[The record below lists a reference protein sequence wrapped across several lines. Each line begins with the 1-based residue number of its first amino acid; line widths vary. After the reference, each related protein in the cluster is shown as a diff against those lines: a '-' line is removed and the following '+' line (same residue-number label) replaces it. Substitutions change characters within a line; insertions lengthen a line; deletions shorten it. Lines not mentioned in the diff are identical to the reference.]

1 MFIASPIALV
11 AFVRFEARLFAR
23 GGDALVALHLLR
35 NYAFPIGL
43 VMALAFYMLSS
54 FYLTF
59 AVYLQSGLNETPLAA
74 GLATL
79 PFATGFF
86 AGSLASSYVMQRLGV
101 RALTLGFALQVL
113 GFGAV
118 MLSVGKVVPQSLDLG
133 LVCGGLGFGTV
144 MPSVIK
150 AVIGSIDQR
159 HAGLA
164 SGIMISTFQVGA
176 ALGVA
181 IIGGVFYSALGAQ
194 PDADAYAHAFT
205 LALGCNVALL
215 ALGGVLSL
223 WLPGDR
229 QQAG

>member
-1 MFIASPIALV
+1 V
-11 AFVRFEARLFAR
+11 
-23 GGDALVALHLLR
+23 
-35 NYAFPIGL
+35 IGL

-59 AVYLQSGLNETPLAA
+59 AVYLQSGLHETPLAA

-79 PFATGFF
+79 PFAIGFF
-86 AGSLASSYVMQRLGV
+86 VSSLASSYVMQRLGV
-101 RALTLGFALQVL
+101 RALTLGFALQVF
-113 GFGAV
+113 GFGIV
-118 MLSVGKVVPQSLDLG
+118 MLAAGNVLPQSLEIG
-133 LVCGGLGFGTV
+133 LICGGLGFGTV

-164 SGIMISTFQVGA
+164 SGIMISTFQIGA

-181 IIGGVFYSALGAQ
+181 IIGGVFYSALGTRQ
-194 PDADAYAHAFT
+194 DPDAYAHAFM
-205 LALGCNVALL
+205 LALGCNVVLL

-223 WLPGDR
+223 WLPGER
-229 QQAG
+229 QAAG